1 MSFTVRDIMFLGD
14 QIFVKKTINE
24 LFQELKDFFIS
35 SDLCFSIEVA
45 DDPFFSSQINKKVFQ
60 QSYELKYEILVYIP
74 HLKKKIAVGSI
85 NNHLNTYGK
94 ALNIKNN
101 KGFIHSGCVGIGFER
116 LLFSIY
122 SQYGNNLK
130 KWPKKLLKIL
140 KYKIKKN

>member
-24 LFQELKDFFIS
+24 LFEELKDFFIS
-35 SDLCFSIEVA
+35 SDLSFSIEVA

-130 KWPKKLLKIL
+130 KWPQKLLKIL